1 VLAFELEL
9 GLLVVIEPRLLPLDL
24 VVAVFALLAQAALV
38 ALVVV
43 LPVAGIAVRR
53 RVAELLPRLVAVVAA
68 VPRVLVAAA
77 QFEVGA
83 VVIELLP
90 VELGDFG
97 IPALMV
103 GMAFPA
109 GLVFEAAVQPRVG
122 PDVGRGV
129 LVAVQ
134 AQVHLGGLVELLVA
148 LLALLFVFRV
158 SLDDRAGHQ
167 GLFHL
172 ADLRHCRR
180 CGGDDE
186 QDGEAA

>member
-1 VLAFELEL
+1 
-9 GLLVVIEPRLLPLDL
+9 
-24 VVAVFALLAQAALV
+24 
-38 ALVVV
+38 
-43 LPVAGIAVRR
+43 
-53 RVAELLPRLVAVVAA
+53 
-68 VPRVLVAAA
+68 
-77 QFEVGA
+77 
-83 VVIELLP
+83 
-90 VELGDFG
+90 
-97 IPALMV
+97 MV

-122 PDVGRGV
+122 SDVGRGV